1 MDEIMALAIGIAAS
15 PFPIIPAVLLL
26 FTERPRA
33 AAFAFLGTW
42 FLSIALIVAG
52 FAVLSGVI
60 STDEQASSWLDW
72 VRILAGIGLI
82 AFAIGKWVTRPPTVQ
97 TPSWMRTLQTATPR
111 SASVLA
117 IVLSVANPKVLLL
130 AVAVGIDIGS
140 AEWML
145 QQQIVVIVVF
155 AFVASISVA
164 APIVAYTVAGPRV
177 LGPLAVVKDWLLRN
191 NVAVMSVVF
200 IVLGALLIY
209 NGVTGV

>member
-1 MDEIMALAIGIAAS
+1 MDEVLALAIGIAAS

-33 AAFAFLGTW
+33 AAFAFLSTW
-42 FLSIALIVAG
+42 FISIALIVAV
-52 FAVLSGVI
+52 FAVLSGAI
-60 STDEQASSWLDW
+60 SADEQSSSWLDW
-72 VRILAGIGLI
+72 GRIVAGVGLI
-82 AFAIGKWVTRPPTVQ
+82 ALAIGKWVMRPPTVQ
-97 TPSWMRTLQTATPR
+97 MPSWMRTLQTATPR
-111 SASVLA
+111 SACVLA

-130 AVAVGIDIGS
+130 AAAGGIDIGG

-145 QQQIVVIVVF
+145 QQQIAVIGVF

-177 LGPLAVVKDWLLRN
+177 LGPLTVVKDWLLRN

-200 IVLGALLIY
+200 IALGALLIY
-209 NGVTGV
+209 NGASGV